1 VQQSQGAGGEPR
13 SGRRLDGRVA
23 LVTGSS
29 RGIGAAIAVRLAA
42 DGARIVLHASRSVE
56 KAQAVQADIRAAGGR
71 AEIVLGDLTTGE
83 TAIDVVR
90 EAFDAF
96 GALDILVL
104 NAGGGTGGVATSL
117 TLETIDHD
125 LALNLRATILSTIE
139 FAKLTESSCGRVIF
153 ISTGAATH
161 PAYGAS
167 ITAAA
172 KAGSEAFI
180 RSVAQELGE
189 RGITCNSIAP
199 GTTRT
204 DMIEGKTWPERIP
217 KWAALRRIGEPED
230 IADVVAFFA
239 SDESRWLTG
248 LTVAANGG
256 LITTAATLLAY
267 DR

>member
-1 VQQSQGAGGEPR
+1 
-13 SGRRLDGRVA
+13 
-23 LVTGSS
+23 VTGSS
-29 RGIGAAIAVRLAA
+29 RGIGKAIARRLAA
-42 DGARIVLHASRSVE
+42 DGARMVLHASRSAE
-56 KAQAVQADIRAAGGR
+56 KVAVVAAGIREAGGS
-71 AEIVLGDLTTGE
+71 ADIVLGDLTEGE
-83 TAIDVVR
+83 TAVRVVR
-90 EAFDAF
+90 DAF
-96 GALDILVL
+96 AVHGAIDILVL
-104 NAGGGTGGVATSL
+104 NAGGGIGGVATSQ
-117 TLETIDHD
+117 TPETIDHT

-139 FAKLTESSCGRVIF
+139 FAKLTQSPHGRVIF

-180 RSVAQELGE
+180 RSAAQELGE
-189 RGITCNSIAP
+189 RGITLNSIAP

-204 DMIEGKTWPERIP
+204 DMIEGKSWPERIP

-239 SDESRWLTG
+239 SDEARWLTG

-256 LITTAATLLAY
+256 LVTTAATLLAY